1 MTARRFSRSTPP
13 ARLRAAF
20 ALLVFGAGLLG
31 GCGAEDQI
39 TIALIRAGDGD
50 PLGAASTVEVS
61 VLSDDPA
68 AAPLATT
75 TFAVGES
82 GKLGGKIPYG
92 ATVHV
97 VARGLTAGGDVV
109 ALGGSRELTSPL
121 DKGSSLDVQ
130 LLIAATNSFYGTFDA
145 SSGSSTGPDS
155 GLPGLSVTR
164 LSDGQVL
171 VAGGTEVDALGQI
184 TGISATA
191 YLYDPD
197 RGAYRKLSS
206 GLNNPRAY
214 HTATALRGRPSSILL
229 CGGLT
234 IVNNQIVSAATCE
247 VFDPSN
253 EGFSPVP
260 MPLNLPRVGHAAVL
274 LPDGRVLLTGG
285 ADVAK
290 VSLPCS
296 SCGRDELLLS
306 AVHKKAEV
314 YDPTA
319 RSLTLVQREMIAKR
333 AFHTALRANKNGRV
347 LLVGGEDD
355 AGTTLASTESFT
367 PEGDLFSAC
376 EDLDVART
384 RHAAARLPNDDVCVF
399 GGLSD
404 SATLTSVVGTFEC
417 YTVDAFGGAQKTA
430 QLPMF
435 ASRRDH
441 CAVPLSTGE
450 VLLFGGYGPDGN
462 ALATAELDGPGITA
476 AQAGVPL
483 KARALHACTGLGGGA
498 GGWEAVLVVG
508 GVDVRD
514 GLWTSQPSGEIY
526 TP

>member
-1 MTARRFSRSTPP
+1 MTART
-13 ARLRAAF
+13 LIL
-20 ALLVFGAGLLG
+20 ALLVAGGLLG
-31 GCGAEDQI
+31 GCGDEDQI
-39 TIALIRAGDGD
+39 SITIIKAGDGD
-50 PLGAASTVEVS
+50 PLAAASTVEVS

-68 AAPLATT
+68 AAPLAST
-75 TFAVGES
+75 TFPVGES

-97 VARGLTAGGDVV
+97 VARGLTAGGDEV
-109 ALGGSRELTSPL
+109 AIGGSREQTAPV
-121 DKGSSLDVQ
+121 DKGASLDLQ
-130 LLIAATNSFYGTFDA
+130 LFIAAANSFYGTFDA
-145 SSGSSTGPDS
+145 ETEGSTGPDS
-155 GLPGLSVTR
+155 GLPGLTTTR

-171 VAGGTEVDALGQI
+171 IAGGSEVDALGQI

-197 RGAYRKLSS
+197 RGVYRKLAS
-206 GLNNPRAY
+206 GMNNPRAY
-214 HTATALRGRPSSILL
+214 HTATALRAAVAGQPSSILL

-234 IVNNQIVSAATCE
+234 IVNNQVVSAATCE
-247 VFDPSN
+247 VFDPTS
-253 EGFSPVP
+253 ESFSPVP
-260 MPLNLPRVGHAAVL
+260 TPLSLARVGHAAVL
-274 LPDGRVLLTGG
+274 LPDGRVLITGG
-285 ADVAK
+285 ADIAK
-290 VSLPCS
+290 LSLPCS
-296 SCGRDELLLS
+296 SCGRDDLLLS

-319 RSLTLVQREMIAKR
+319 RSLTLLSHEMMAKR

-355 AGTTLASTESFT
+355 AGTTLSSTETFS
-367 PEGDLFSAC
+367 PDGDLFSTG

-404 SATLTSVVGTFEC
+404 SGTLTSVLGTFEC
-417 YTVDAFGGAQKTA
+417 FTVDAFGVATKTA

-435 ASRRDH
+435 SSRRDH
-441 CAVPLSTGE
+441 CAVPLTSGE

-462 ALATAELDGPGITA
+462 SLATAELDGPTA
-476 AQAGVPL
+476 SPAQAGVPL
-483 KARALHACTGLGGGA
+483 KARALHACAGLGGAA

-508 GVDVRD
+508 GVDARD